1 MAKSFQPSVLTGN
14 ALESGLAV
22 WWTGAGWS
30 EDFADARV
38 ARSPEQAAT
47 LEALAAAPLVQSMVV
62 GPYLAEVAEEGGR
75 VMPGSRREAIRAA
88 GAPTFAY
95 GAPDQA
101 LEKAA

>member
-30 EDFADARV
+30 EDFAEARA
-38 ARSPEQAAT
+38 ARTPDQAAT

-62 GPYLAEVAEEGGR
+62 GPYLAPVAEEGGR
-75 VMPGSRREAIRAA
+75 ILPGSRREAIRA
-88 GAPTFAY
+88 GGVPTFAY
-95 GAPDQA
+95 AAAEEA